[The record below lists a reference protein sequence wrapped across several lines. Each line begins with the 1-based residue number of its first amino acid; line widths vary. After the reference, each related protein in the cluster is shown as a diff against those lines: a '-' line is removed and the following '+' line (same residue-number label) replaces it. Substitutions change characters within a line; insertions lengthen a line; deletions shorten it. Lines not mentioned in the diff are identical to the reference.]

1 MIIIT
6 GGVTLKPESREAG
19 LALGSEHSARS
30 RDEAGCLSHRCYI
43 DAEDPNTL
51 HFFEQWADMAAVQTH
66 FAVPESGQFV
76 AKMRELAVSEP
87 EIAIFSAEQVA
98 GGST

>member
-6 GGVTLKPESREAG
+6 GGVTLTPQTREAG
-19 LALGSEHSARS
+19 LELGCEHSARS
-30 RDEAGCLSHRCYI
+30 RDEPGCLSHRCYV
-43 DAEDPNTL
+43 DAEDPNRL

-76 AKMRELAVSEP
+76 ARMRELAVGEP
-87 EIAIFSAEQVA
+87 EIAIYSAEPV
-98 GGST
+98 GG